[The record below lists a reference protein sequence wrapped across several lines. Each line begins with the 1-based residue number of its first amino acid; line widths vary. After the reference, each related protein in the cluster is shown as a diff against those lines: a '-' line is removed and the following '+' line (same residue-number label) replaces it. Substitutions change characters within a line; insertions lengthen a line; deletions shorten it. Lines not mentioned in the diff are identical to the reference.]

1 MRVGAPPAP
10 QVCDDDPDCCFAGRA
25 GPTPCTGFC
34 TLGAA
39 TLRWFAMRQLLTSAV
54 PLLACVAYVCV
65 CAAMNK
71 LILAQPVDRLRA
83 VVEYAERQGTSGE
96 SRTFV

>member
-1 MRVGAPPAP
+1 
-10 QVCDDDPDCCFAGRA
+10 
-25 GPTPCTGFC
+25 
-34 TLGAA
+34 
-39 TLRWFAMRQLLTSAV
+39 MRQLLTSAV